1 MMSEH
6 LKNIAKAAGQ
16 IVLLTAIGLLGT
28 AISNFLNIPIPGSLL
43 GMFILFGLLM
53 SGLIKIEW
61 VELGAALLIGDLLLF
76 FIPSATGII
85 QYTDLFGVTGALL
98 VVVVITSIVIVL
110 ASIVASTVWVTG
122 LKRRG
127 YKLW

>member
-1 MMSEH
+1 MSEH

-98 VVVVITSIVIVL
+98 VVVVITSIIIVL